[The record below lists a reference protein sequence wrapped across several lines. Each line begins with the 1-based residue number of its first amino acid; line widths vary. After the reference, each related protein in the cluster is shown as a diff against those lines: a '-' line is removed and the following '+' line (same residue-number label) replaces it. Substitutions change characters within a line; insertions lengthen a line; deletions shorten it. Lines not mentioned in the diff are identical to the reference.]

1 MKCCG
6 WVPAR
11 PPLFTLE
18 MSGMSPGLC
27 SFFFLR
33 NVDPAGMDFERRW
46 TASQRRGQHVDDQQL
61 VNGNPTRGPDDRY
74 SAVVGYIRA
83 G

>member
-1 MKCCG
+1 ML
-6 WVPAR
+6 WVGSSEA
-11 PPLFTLE
+11 PPFDT
-18 MSGMSPGLC
+18 GNVWYVTWIVFF
-27 SFFFLR
+27 FFFLR

-46 TASQRRGQHVDDQQL
+46 TASQRRGQHADDQQL

>member
-1 MKCCG
+1 MGGFQRGPPFSHWKCLVCHLDC
-6 WVPAR
+6 V
-11 PPLFTLE
+11 LF
-18 MSGMSPGLC
+18 
-27 SFFFLR
+27 FFFLR

-46 TASQRRGQHVDDQQL
+46 TASQRRGQHADDQQL